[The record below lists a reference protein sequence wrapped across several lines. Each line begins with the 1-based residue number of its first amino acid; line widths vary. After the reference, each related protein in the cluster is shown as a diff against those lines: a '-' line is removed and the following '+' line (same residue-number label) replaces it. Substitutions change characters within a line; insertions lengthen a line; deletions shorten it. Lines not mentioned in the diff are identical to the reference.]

1 MDPCPFTSSKK
12 LFFLCKMECKPLCHK
27 NVTISLTHLPE
38 ILSFFYFVI
47 RSSTN
52 GSN

>member
-27 NVTISLTHLPE
+27 NVTISLTHLPA
-38 ILSFFYFVI
+38 FFYFVI